1 MVEFYPFRKVQ
12 CKLLWGGQKNER
24 GLCKTS
30 DFSQSRMLGVSDFK
44 TGAYKQYL
52 RILKSP
58 ENFWEEFGQK
68 HSFAKFSEKIS
79 E

>member
-1 MVEFYPFRKVQ
+1 
-12 CKLLWGGQKNER
+12 
-24 GLCKTS
+24 
-30 DFSQSRMLGVSDFK
+30 MLGVSDFK